1 MTGHPSIHPPIFLR
15 TSRTFIRR
23 PTHSFLL
30 RTVLT
35 QALAC
40 HAHHGVDRRV
50 VKGIA
55 TGREALV
62 AIDLAGT
69 LVGVVVPI
77 QTQIHTVLKEEVLQ
91 VLLHEAGNHLGGWVS
106 FGFCALIGG

>member
-1 MTGHPSIHPPIFLR
+1 MNDGSSIHFPPYESNIHPP
-15 TSRTFIRR
+15 
-23 PTHSFLL
+23 THPLFLL
-30 RTVLT
+30 RTILT